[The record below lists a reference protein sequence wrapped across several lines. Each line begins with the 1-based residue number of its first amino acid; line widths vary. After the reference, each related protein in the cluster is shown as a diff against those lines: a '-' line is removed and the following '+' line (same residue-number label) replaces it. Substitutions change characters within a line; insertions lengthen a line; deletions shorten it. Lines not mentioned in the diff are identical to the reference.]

1 MSRWLYT
8 VLLYLLVPV
17 VLLRLQWRGRANPDY
32 RRRWAE
38 RFGWFAAPALKQPIW
53 VHAVSVGEVQA
64 AVPLI
69 EALLARYPERSLVVT
84 TTTPTGSG
92 RVQTLFAGRVFHVYL
107 PYDLP
112 GAVRRFL
119 ERTSPCASIV
129 METELWP
136 NLFHHCARRRIPVAI
151 VNARLSPRSARG
163 YDRIAP
169 LVRLTL
175 ANVQLI
181 AAQGEGD
188 AQRFR
193 ALGASGGQ
201 LEVMGNLKF
210 DQTLPVDLAE
220 RASVLRAQWGVERPV
235 WIAASTHEGEDAQ
248 VLDAFAR
255 IQQALPASLLILVP
269 RHQERFDR
277 VADLVVERGYRIVR
291 RASGEP
297 ASAHTQVF
305 LGDTLGELPLFY
317 AAADVAFVGGSLV
330 PVGGHNMLEPAAL
343 GVPVLTGP
351 QRFNFSDISEAL
363 LAAGAAREVADAEAL
378 AAAVVQWL
386 GDVDDRRRAGEAG
399 RQLVE
404 ANRGSLERLLTLL
417 SPLLE
422 ERGKSS

>member
-8 VLLYLLVPV
+8 LLLYLLVPV

-38 RFGWFAAPALKQPIW
+38 RFGWFTAPPLRQPIW
-53 VHAVSVGEVQA
+53 VHAVSVGEALA
-64 AVPLI
+64 AAPLI

-84 TTTPTGSG
+84 STTPTGSG
-92 RVQTLFAGRVFHVYL
+92 RVKALFGGRVFHVYL

-119 ERTSPCASIV
+119 DRTSPSVGII

-136 NLFHHCARRRIPVAI
+136 NLFHHCARRRIPLAI
-151 VNARLSPRSARG
+151 VNARLSPGSARG
-163 YDRIAP
+163 YARVAP
-169 LVRLTL
+169 LTRSTL
-175 ANVQLI
+175 AAVRLI

-188 AQRFR
+188 ADRFR
-193 ALGASGGQ
+193 ALGARDDQ
-201 LEVMGNLKF
+201 LQVMGNLKF
-210 DQTLPVDLAE
+210 DQTLPADLA
-220 RASVLRAQWGVERPV
+220 AQATALRTQWGIERPV

-255 IQQALPASLLILVP
+255 IRQALPTSLLILVP

-277 VADLVVERGYRIVR
+277 VAALAQGRDFRMVR
-291 RASGEP
+291 RSSGEQ
-297 ASAHTQVF
+297 ASADTELF

-363 LAAGAAREVADAEAL
+363 LAAGAALEVTDAETLATAVIHWLGDAEAR
-378 AAAVVQWL
+378 Q
-386 GDVDDRRRAGEAG
+386 RAGEAG
-399 RQLVE
+399 RQLV
-404 ANRGSLERLLTLL
+404 ADNRGALARLLEQIASYLD
-417 SPLLE
+417 
-422 ERGKSS
+422 